1 MAWNERSNL
10 LKTITG
16 ACIIEVCYSQER
28 ALLGGWKGGR
38 VRVFGRRPEGS
49 DEESSILEAKDV
61 LFMILTFRF
70 LKRLPDFQNFESK
83 SLHFTH
89 THQEQ
94 HSNSSVSL
102 T

>member
-70 LKRLPDFQNFESK
+70 RETTIRIKIPSFYTPRATQ
-83 SLHFTH
+83 
-89 THQEQ
+89 
-94 HSNSSVSL
+94 
-102 T
+102 